1 MLPRAVGERRTKEIM
16 GPHAWSR
23 GETRDTNWGAIL
35 AHDHAAYGIRAATP
49 PRKRPIICSRS
60 AMPRAESGIAS
71 GIEEGSFAA
80 WAIGTAAAQRIEPV
94 AGFDH
99 ERLIQRHPGRYGE

>member
-35 AHDHAAYGIRAATP
+35 AHDHAAYGICAATP
-49 PRKRPIICSRS
+49 PLKRPIAYVGDLPSERIARLEQRADKLSR
-60 AMPRAESGIAS
+60 RARRSVIDGPLHIAGIA
-71 GIEEGSFAA
+71 
-80 WAIGTAAAQRIEPV
+80 PV
-94 AGFDH
+94 ERDDVHAG
-99 ERLIQRHPGRYGE
+99 R